1 MASAPTVDASSV
13 ASRDFPI
20 PGGSE
25 HGEESATLF
34 LDRALERVHEHPK
47 LLAAADERQVESA
60 EDGRRRSVDI
70 VDAPP
75 PDLLALALYR
85 NPLQRAGGNRV
96 LDQRIRRPADDDLT
110 GPRALLE
117 PLGDDDRLAGDE
129 SEPVLGVPC
138 QDLAGIDA
146 DPRLEPEFR

>member
-1 MASAPTVDASSV
+1 M
-13 ASRDFPI
+13 
-20 PGGSE
+20 
-25 HGEESATLF
+25 
-34 LDRALERVHEHPK
+34 HEHPK